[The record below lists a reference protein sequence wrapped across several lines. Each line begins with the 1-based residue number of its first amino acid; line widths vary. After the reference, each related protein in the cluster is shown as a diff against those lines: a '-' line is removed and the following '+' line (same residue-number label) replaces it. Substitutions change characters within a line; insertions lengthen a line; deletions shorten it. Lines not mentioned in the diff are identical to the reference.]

1 MLVGEKRLA
10 CFFANTAPRS
20 RVHTLALPLSYASH
34 APEMDPNLHVKQAVN
49 HLERV
54 LDYAPMVAEDG
65 QADVHLTTEDWHVV
79 NDALFKMDTPD
90 EALPDAIRDYERVD
104 GSNTIRLTTEDYVID
119 VDIVAA

>member
-1 MLVGEKRLA
+1 
-10 CFFANTAPRS
+10 
-20 RVHTLALPLSYASH
+20 
-34 APEMDPNLHVKQAVN
+34 MDPNLHVKQAVN

-90 EALPDAIRDYERVD
+90 EALPDAIRGYEQVD